1 MRRPLAVMCLI
12 FIMAVGVYMWL
23 RPPDLEEFAYA
34 DGMECGV
41 IGTLYKIEKKESYGR
56 EMSVLYIDRISYFQT
71 VSDNQFKNSDF
82 IQINNMPGGL
92 MCYLEDNTD
101 SLRIGSKVLISGSFE
116 VYSVATNPGEFNS
129 RLYYYTQGIHGQIKN
144 ARIHSVSKS
153 YSPVKDW
160 GYRLRLSLEE
170 KLVDIYPAKE
180 AGILMTM
187 LLGNKQELDSEIK
200 ALYKEAGILHILS
213 VSGLHI
219 SVLGYGLYRLLRR
232 VGVSMRISALVSV
245 MWMWFYGCMIGMGV
259 SSFRA
264 IVMFSISMLAQW
276 WGRTYDL
283 LTALAVA
290 AALLIAGEPMYLY
303 HSGFWLSFSCVLAI
317 SLLYPYLKSDAKSGS
332 TPLQKYMMDIR
343 NSFLLSASVTV
354 FTLPVLLWFYYEV
367 SVWGMVWNLAV
378 VPLASV
384 VMGLG
389 ITTLCLPVKASGLT
403 TVIAGGNCFIID
415 FFEKLCRIT
424 RWSNMGNFI
433 IGKPKVWQ
441 VWVFVAGIILLLLY
455 ASKLKYGQRLLAL
468 AGLVVLL
475 IMPMPQN
482 FKMTFLD
489 VGQGDGICIQNDNGN
504 VYLVDMGSSD
514 KSKVGTY
521 QLLPFLKHERIR
533 RIDGV
538 FLTHGDNDHIGGVV
552 ELLEMQDN
560 SLELERVILPCLDTT
575 ALKREFGDVIELCRQ
590 RNIDIYLMSEGES
603 LYDGELMLTCVY
615 PSKEYYGESNESSL
629 VLYMVYNEF
638 SALLTGDIEGKGERI
653 LTSNLKDTGINNV
666 TLLKVAHHGS
676 SGSSSEE
683 FLSQISP
690 GLVIISCGE
699 NNSYGHPHKETVN
712 RLTDSGAM
720 LFNTPESGAISLEIK
735 GNGQII
741 LIENK
746 NG

>member
-1 MRRPLAVMCLI
+1 ML
-12 FIMAVGVYMWL
+12 G
-23 RPPDLEEFAYA
+23 PPDLQEFAYTN
-34 DGMECGV
+34 GMECRV
-41 IGTLYKIEKKESYGR
+41 LGTLYKIEKKESYGR
-56 EMSVLYIDRISYFQT
+56 EMSVLYINKISYFQA
-71 VSDNQFKNSDF
+71 VQDNQFKNSD
-82 IQINNMPGGL
+82 ITQINNMPGGL
-92 MCYLEDNTD
+92 MCYSEDNAD
-101 SLRIGSKVLISGSFE
+101 NLRMGSKVLISGSFE
-116 VYSVATNPGEFNS
+116 AYPVATNPGEFNS
-129 RLYYYTQGIHGQIKN
+129 RLYHYTQGIHGQIKN
-144 ARIHSVSKS
+144 ATIHSVSKS
-153 YSPVKDW
+153 YNPVKDM
-160 GYRLRLSLEE
+160 GYRLRLSLEK
-170 KLVDIYPAKE
+170 KLMNIYPAKE

-200 ALYKEAGILHILS
+200 TLYREAGILHILS

-232 VGVSMRISALVSV
+232 VGVPVRISAMVSV
-245 MWMWFYGCMIGMGV
+245 MWMWFYGSMIGMGV

-290 AALLIAGEPMYLY
+290 AAILIAGEPLYLY

-317 SLLYPYLKSDAKSGS
+317 SLLYPYLKVDVKTGC
-332 TPLQKYMMDIR
+332 TPLQKYMTDIQ
-343 NSFLLSASVTV
+343 NSFWLSVSVTV
-354 FTLPVLLWFYYEV
+354 FTLPVLLLFYYEV
-367 SVWGMVWNLAV
+367 SVWGMIWNLAV

-389 ITTLCLPVKASGLT
+389 ITTLCLPGKAAGVAA
-403 TVIAGGNCFIID
+403 VIAGGNCLIID

-433 IGKPKVWQ
+433 VGKPKVWQ

-455 ASKLKYGQRLLAL
+455 ASKLKYGQRLLAI
-468 AGLVVLL
+468 AALVGLL
-475 IMPMPQN
+475 IMPVPQN
-482 FKMTFLD
+482 LKITFLD

-504 VYLVDMGSSD
+504 VYIMDMGSSD

-521 QLLPFLKHERIR
+521 QLLPFLKHEGIR

-538 FLTHGDNDHIGGVV
+538 FLSHGDNDHISGVV
-552 ELLEMQDN
+552 ELLKMQDN
-560 SLELERVILPCLDTT
+560 PIGIERVILPCLD
-575 ALKREFGDVIELCRQ
+575 APVLEREFGEIIELCRQ
-590 RNIDIYLMSEGES
+590 RNIDIYLMSEGDCLS
-603 LYDGELMLTCVY
+603 DGELMLTCVHPPKGY
-615 PSKEYYGESNESSL
+615 SGESNESSL
-629 VLYMVYNEF
+629 VLYMGYKEF
-638 SALLTGDIEGKGERI
+638 SALLTGDIEVRGERM
-653 LTSNLKDTGINNV
+653 LTNNLADRGIDSV

-690 GLVIISCGE
+690 QLAIISCGE

>member
-1 MRRPLAVMCLI
+1 MRRPLAVICLI
-12 FIMAVGVYMWL
+12 FIMAVGVYTWL
-23 RPPDLEEFAYA
+23 GPPDLEEFAYA
-34 DGMECGV
+34 DGVECRV
-41 IGTLYKIEKKESYGR
+41 LGTLYKIEKKESYGR
-56 EMSVLYIDRISYFQT
+56 EMSVLYINKISYFQA
-71 VSDNQFKNSDF
+71 VQDNQFNNSD
-82 IQINNMPGGL
+82 ITHINNMPGGL
-92 MCYLEDNTD
+92 MCYLDD
-101 SLRIGSKVLISGSFE
+101 DAGSLKIGSRVLISGRFE
-116 VYSVATNPGEFNS
+116 AYQVATNPGEFNS
-129 RLYYYTQGIHGQIKN
+129 RLYHYTQGIHGQIKN
-144 ARIHSVSKS
+144 ATIHSAGNS
-153 YSPVKDW
+153 YNPVADT
-160 GYRLRLSLEE
+160 GYRLRLCLEN
-170 KLVDIYPAKE
+170 KLMNIYPAKE

-200 ALYKEAGILHILS
+200 TLYRDAGILHILS

-232 VGVSMRISALVSV
+232 VGVPMRISAMVSV
-245 MWMWFYGCMIGMGV
+245 VWMWFYGSMIGMGV

-290 AALLIAGEPMYLY
+290 AALLIGGEPLYLY

-317 SLLYPYLKSDAKSGS
+317 SLLYPYLKTEAKSGC
-332 TPLQKYMMDIR
+332 TLLQRYMADIQ
-343 NSFLLSASVTV
+343 NSFWLSASVTV

-378 VPLASV
+378 VPLAGV

-389 ITTLCLPVKASGLT
+389 ITTLCLPGKAAGVT
-403 TVIAGGNCFIID
+403 AVIAGGNCLIIN

-433 IGKPKVWQ
+433 FGKPRVWQ
-441 VWVFVAGIILLLLY
+441 VWIFVAGIILLLMY
-455 ASKLKYGQRLLAL
+455 ASKLKYGQRLLVL
-468 AGLVVLL
+468 AGLVGLL
-475 IMPMPQN
+475 IMPVPRN
-482 FKMTFLD
+482 FKITFLD

-504 VYLVDMGSSD
+504 VYLMDMGSGD

-521 QLLPFLKHERIR
+521 QMLPFLKHEGVR
-533 RIDGV
+533 RIEGI
-538 FLTHGDNDHIGGVV
+538 FLSHGDKDHISGIE
-552 ELLEMQDN
+552 ELLEMTDDQIRI
-560 SLELERVILPCLDTT
+560 ERVILPGLGEL
-575 ALKREFGDVIELCRQ
+575 ALEREFGEIIELCRQ

-603 LYDGELMLTCVY
+603 LYDDELMLTCIY
-615 PSKEYYGESNESSL
+615 PSREYSGESNESSM
-629 VLYMVYNEF
+629 VLYMVYKEF

-653 LTSNLKDTGINNV
+653 LTSNLTDRGIDSV

-683 FLSQISP
+683 FLTQISP
-690 GLVIISCGE
+690 QLAIISCGE
-699 NNSYGHPHKETVN
+699 NNSYGHPHKETVS

-720 LFNTPESGAISLEIK
+720 ILKTPESGAISVEIK
-735 GNGQII
+735 NDAQII